1 MSKAALKLQIVS
13 LAIFS
18 LPFAAQAAQTV
29 ITFED
34 GADAIFDLDGYHG
47 ISGWNSVGAVRES
60 GYGTGIGDY
69 YFQAQAGGELSFD
82 MGPVVFE
89 GMYYNSWSTAGLIPS
104 YDLFYQNNLV
114 FTGYVDTNNQPLG
127 LYWLGSGY
135 SGKIDRI
142 SFYAGG
148 DGVAFDN
155 FTFTTTAVPE
165 PLTSAMLLAGLMLVG
180 ACVKQRRYCGRPE
193 TGQADHA

>member
-1 MSKAALKLQIVS
+1 MSKVTLKLQIVS
-13 LAIFS
+13 LAIMS
-18 LPFAAQAAQTV
+18 MSFAAQAAQTV

-34 GADAIFDLDGYHG
+34 GANVIADLDGYHG
-47 ISGWNSVGAVRES
+47 ISGWNSAGGVSES

-69 YFQAQAGGELSFD
+69 YFHAFAGGELTFD
-82 MGPVVFE
+82 VAPVVFE
-89 GMYYNSWSTAGLIPS
+89 GMYYNAWSTAGVVPS

-114 FTGYVDTNNQPLG
+114 FTGYVDTSNQPLG

-142 SFYAGG
+142 SFYAGS

-155 FTFTTTAVPE
+155 FTFTTSAVPE
-165 PLTSAMLLAGLMLVG
+165 PLTSAMLLAGLALVG
-180 ACVKQRRYCGRPE
+180 ACVTQRRYRGRPE
-193 TGQADHA
+193 TGQADLA